1 MLPPP
6 KIAPIPEVKP
16 FVPTKLDDFYFSE
29 QDQIIQT
36 EPIGGSGAGGVTPP
50 LYLVAVDTENVKVT
64 FGQVNGITPT
74 DVNTSIDVSGTDGTW
89 AIYLHAD
96 LGADGVPTAVEVL
109 SSSAGTVPSDD
120 ADNSYILVGQAVVAS
135 SLITTV
141 NTSLAWSQ
149 TFTTCGRDS
158 ADPETTPGTY
168 FWLVA

>member
-1 MLPPP
+1 MPPT
-6 KIAPIPEVKP
+6 IKP
-16 FVPTKLDDFYFSE
+16 FSFPILANNEPSIRFDR
-29 QDQIIQT
+29 QIDT
-36 EPIGGSGAGGVTPP
+36 IGSNGGGGGGEEGIVPP
-50 LYLVAVDTENVKVT
+50 LYLVSVDSENVKVT

-74 DVNTSIDVSGTDGTW
+74 DVNTNIDVSGSDGTW
-89 AIYLHAD
+89 AIYLHAT